1 VFFLQLSLDWSYS
14 KKYEKDLDEY
24 ELERS
29 SERVTTLKKLHVNKY
44 RRKNMLGYTWGHT
57 EDEFKEARKSTKKMQ
72 RQRSMT
78 QLMLPLHRAEE
89 AFVGITNFM
98 AKRRGSGGSNDDDDV
113 SEMSNSNS
121 TKDSSQRSSGRH
133 HHWDGRKT

>member
-1 VFFLQLSLDWSYS
+1 
-14 KKYEKDLDEY
+14 
-24 ELERS
+24 
-29 SERVTTLKKLHVNKY
+29 
-44 RRKNMLGYTWGHT
+44 MLGYTWGHT

-89 AFVGITNFM
+89 AFVGITNYM
-98 AKRRGSGGSNDDDDV
+98 AKRRGSGGGSNDDDDV

-133 HHWDGRKT
+133 HRWDGRKT